1 MELTDS
7 AAVRIKELLSLRH
20 KVPASLPCHEVTHIT
35 ACRPW
40 QLSRGESVST
50 SFHACLFLPHEHGCG
65 EFTHD
70 NTILDRSIV
79 CTHLLL
85 ESSAN
90 RSEFR
95 LLQVQEYIKL
105 GVKQRGCNGL
115 AYTMNYANEKG
126 KFDEEVSEKGV
137 RLLIEPSA
145 LMHIIGTKMD
155 FVSDRLKYVIL
166 NGERPPTHDDAPQK
180 LSIDF

>member
-1 MELTDS
+1 MCN
-7 AAVRIKELLSLRH
+7 H
-20 KVPASLPCHEVTHIT
+20 
-35 ACRPW
+35 
-40 QLSRGESVST
+40 
-50 SFHACLFLPHEHGCG
+50 
-65 EFTHD
+65 
-70 NTILDRSIV
+70 
-79 CTHLLL
+79 HLLL
-85 ESSAN
+85 ERSAN
-90 RSEFR
+90 KLEFR

-166 NGERPPTHDDAPQK
+166 YGERPPAHDAAPQK
-180 LSIDF
+180 LSIDFQCALQAITQFCCELQGLHSVHSEHQLHCGLTHC

>member
-1 MELTDS
+1 MPRKAAVELTDS

-20 KVPASLPCHEVTHIT
+20 K
-35 ACRPW
+35 
-40 QLSRGESVST
+40 
-50 SFHACLFLPHEHGCG
+50 
-65 EFTHD
+65 
-70 NTILDRSIV
+70 
-79 CTHLLL
+79 
-85 ESSAN
+85 
-90 RSEFR
+90 
-95 LLQVQEYIKL
+95 EYIKL

-155 FVSDRLKYVIL
+155 FVSDRLKREFIFI
-166 NGERPPTHDDAPQK
+166 NPNSKGSCGCGESFTT
-180 LSIDF
+180 